1 MPLVV
6 CTVFFILLFSY
17 EGFWFSDKAAKE
29 ARQLRRYN
37 EVEHPR
43 RTGTTV
49 ISTPTGLNCFSS
61 LDFSS

>member
-37 EVEHPR
+37 EGEHPR
-43 RTGTTV
+43 RNRND
-49 ISTPTGLNCFSS
+49 SY
-61 LDFSS
+61 LDSDWA